1 MIRLLAHYILD
12 WKLYQIAPPGV
23 NSANEA
29 GKEAVVKI
37 EETQQARMSDT
48 IRVPP
53 VSINLYEFEV
63 ETT

>member
-1 MIRLLAHYILD
+1 LNSRERAV
-12 WKLYQIAPPGV
+12 GE

-37 EETQQARMSDT
+37 EETEQAGMPE
-48 IRVPP
+48 IIQVPP